1 MGFKRI
7 HTRPTYT
14 SKIFE
19 LEFRD
24 YLDDDQ
30 QQHDNIAVLRSADAA
45 NVIPITN
52 DNCVLLVKQYRF
64 GIEDYTIEIP
74 GGLLETGEDK
84 LLAVQR
90 ELLEETGYQAERWSF
105 LGSVYS
111 NPVFITSEIHH
122 YIAFGATKTAQ
133 QNLDFD
139 EEIDLIE
146 MPVQEVLS
154 KLEEGFFKHPHTVS
168 AFNLAR
174 KLMLD
179 PPEVR

>member
-24 YLDDDQ
+24 YLDDEQ
-30 QQHDNIAVLRSADAA
+30 QQHDNIAVLQSADAA

-52 DNCVLLVKQYRF
+52 DNNVLLVKQYRF

-74 GGLLETGEDK
+74 GGLVEKGEEQ
-84 LLAVQR
+84 LLGVQR
-90 ELLEETGYQAERWSF
+90 ELLEETGYQAERWEF

-122 YIAFGATKTAQ
+122 YIAFGAVKTDT

-146 MPVQEVLS
+146 MPVKEVLA
-154 KLEEGFFKHPHTVS
+154 KLEDGFFKHPHTVS
-168 AFNLAR
+168 ALNLGR
-174 KLMLD
+174 RFLKC
-179 PPEVR
+179 